1 VGLPIGGGG
10 FAPSNLC
17 DVLPERSL
25 PVLGPSTRVGFTAAA
40 TAWPAF
46 VLAMSS
52 LVAFAWI
59 LHTQLQRLYGL
70 TAPVW
75 DLGQGQQLIWSLA
88 NGHGWTSS
96 FELGHN
102 FLGVHLELVF
112 LPIAGVERLWLSPAV
127 PLVFSAIGLAATA
140 PAGFLML
147 RALLPPRPASTWLA
161 MALSA
166 PIPFWA
172 ATQEA
177 ARDQFHPENLALAL
191 AMLAAWAGLR
201 QKSWLFWTLVVALV
215 SCKEDQTYTA
225 LVIGFLIW
233 SLGAPAMKAH
243 GKRVM
248 IFAVAWLLL
257 GSAIQEL
264 IRGPGTSPV
273 LSYYSWFFEGGR
285 NFFVIAAS
293 RPDPWLALAGLLI
306 SLLGL
311 PLFAPRWLLFA
322 IPPLAANLLS
332 SHDPQERLQ
341 LHYALLVMFPLI
353 VAAGFGAR
361 RLLVQPAFGAW
372 HMPAPALVG
381 FAAPALIVGFVAGGL
396 PPALGAESWL
406 YQRPPAVDRLLSATA
421 VIPRGAPV
429 YADDGAAVWL
439 TDRAQIWILYDH
451 PQPDHYVVIDRQAWG
466 HRGDRV
472 ASRADAIA
480 LMSATGRR
488 LLVDDGRFQVW
499 SPTGS

>member
-1 VGLPIGGGG
+1 MSGASIDIVERVE
-10 FAPSNLC
+10 AP
-17 DVLPERSL
+17 
-25 PVLGPSTRVGFTAAA
+25 TRARFMAVS
-40 TAWPAF
+40 TAWPAV
-46 VLAMSS
+46 VLATSS

-102 FLGVHLELVF
+102 FLGVHIELVF
-112 LPIAGVERLWLSPAV
+112 LPIAAVERVWPNPSV
-127 PLVFSAIGLAATA
+127 PLIFSAVGLAATA
-140 PAGFLML
+140 PAAFLML
-147 RALLPPRPASTWLA
+147 RALLPERPASMWLA
-161 MALSA
+161 LALAA

-201 QKSWLFWTLVVALV
+201 RRRWLFWALVLAVV

-225 LVIGFLIW
+225 FVVGFLIW
-233 SLGAPAMKAH
+233 SQGAPTMRRH
-243 GKRVM
+243 GKAVM
-248 IFAVAWLLL
+248 IGAVAWLVI

-273 LSYYSWFFEGGR
+273 LSYYAWIYEAKHDY
-285 NFFVIAAS
+285 FFVAVS
-293 RPDPWLALAGLLI
+293 RPDPWLALTGVLI

-311 PLFAPRWLLFA
+311 PLLAPRWLLFA
-322 IPPLAANLLS
+322 VAPLAANLLS

-341 LHYALLVMFPLI
+341 LHYVLLIMFPLI

-361 RLLVQPAFGAW
+361 RLLDEPSFPIW
-372 HMPAPALVG
+372 RMPAPALLAFAVPALLIG
-381 FAAPALIVGFVAGGL
+381 FAAGGL
-396 PPALGAESWL
+396 PPALGAEQWL
-406 YQRPPAVDRLLSATA
+406 YERPSAVDRLLFATA
-421 VIPRGAPV
+421 VIPPGAPV

-439 TDRAQIWILYDH
+439 TDRTQIWILYDH
-451 PQPDHYVVIDRQAWG
+451 PQPDHYVVIDRLAWG
-466 HRGDRV
+466 HRGDPV
-472 ASRADAIA
+472 ANRADAIA

-499 SPTGS
+499 SPAGG

>member
-1 VGLPIGGGG
+1 MNAGPKDLRT
-10 FAPSNLC
+10 S
-17 DVLPERSL
+17 SL
-25 PVLGPSTRVGFTAAA
+25 ATIEPVTRTRITAASTSWA
-40 TAWPAF
+40 ALTLGLSSGVAF
-46 VLAMSS
+46 V
-52 LVAFAWI
+52 WI

-102 FLGVHLELVF
+102 FLGVHIELVF
-112 LPIAGVERLWLSPAV
+112 LPIAAVERLWPNPSV
-127 PLVFSAIGLAATA
+127 PLIFSAVGLAATA
-140 PAGFLML
+140 PAAFLML
-147 RALLPPRPASTWLA
+147 RALLPERPASMWLA
-161 MALSA
+161 LALAA

-177 ARDQFHPENLALAL
+177 TRDQFHPENLALAL

-201 QKSWLFWTLVVALV
+201 RRRWLFWALVLAVV

-225 LVIGFLIW
+225 FVVGFLIW
-233 SLGAPAMKAH
+233 SQGAPTMRRH
-243 GKRVM
+243 GKAVM
-248 IFAVAWLLL
+248 MGAVAWLVI

-273 LSYYSWFFEGGR
+273 LSYYAWIYEAKR
-285 NFFVIAAS
+285 NYLFIAVS

-311 PLFAPRWLLFA
+311 PLLAPRWLLFA
-322 IPPLAANLLS
+322 VPPLAANLLS

-341 LHYALLVMFPLI
+341 LHYALLIMFPLI
-353 VAAGFGAR
+353 LAAGLGAR
-361 RLLVQPAFGAW
+361 RLLDEPSFPAW
-372 HMPAPALVG
+372 RMPAPALLAFAVPALLMG
-381 FAAPALIVGFVAGGL
+381 FAAGGL
-396 PPALGAESWL
+396 PPALGAEHWL
-406 YQRPPAVDRLLSATA
+406 YERAPAVDRLLSATA
-421 VIPRGAPV
+421 VIPPGAPV

-451 PQPDHYVVIDRQAWG
+451 PQPDHYVVIDRLAWG
-466 HRGDRV
+466 HRGDSV
-472 ASRADAIA
+472 VNRADAIA
-480 LMSATGRR
+480 LMSAAGRR

-499 SPTGS
+499 SPAGG